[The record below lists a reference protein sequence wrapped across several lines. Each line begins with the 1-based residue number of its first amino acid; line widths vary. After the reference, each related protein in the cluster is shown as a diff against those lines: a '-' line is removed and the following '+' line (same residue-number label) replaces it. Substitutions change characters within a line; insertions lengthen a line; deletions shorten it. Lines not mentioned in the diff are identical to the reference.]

1 MDKNR
6 IIVYVTLMI
15 FVLALLFGNLGGI
28 TLTVLALAALLVIL
42 WAKRAYFYFV
52 RANRIYSAKDRS
64 RYPQAMAYYKKTL
77 RAGISP
83 KYTVL
88 TATILI
94 QEGEAEA
101 GQAALE
107 KLIRDRYITDEAIKG
122 QAKSALS
129 LIYYMKKDYEEA
141 ARLCEEVMK
150 TKYRDN
156 VLYINLCTY
165 YLALDHLKSFR
176 KVVEE
181 FSSQRV
187 TSPALLDLQVVYHML
202 SKDFPNAFAMEKALF
217 EKVGRFTFADPYV
230 HMAQL
235 WIHYGK
241 TDEALQMLRRAIEDV
256 EFRPVTIMSRDFV
269 QTLIDR
275 LEDEQTRAQ
284 ALADIDSDP
293 LSIINGWLPQPAR
306 GRWIPAPEAEFEE
319 ACKIEI
325 AAPEEEI
332 LDDKEPETELT
343 EEDEKWLEA
352 HKDD

>member
-107 KLIRDRYITDEAIKG
+107 KLIRDNLRKLEGVTKIFIAQRISTVIEADCIFILDGGHLAASGTHDE
-122 QAKSALS
+122 L
-129 LIYYMKKDYEEA
+129 
-141 ARLCEEVMK
+141 MK
-150 TKYRDN
+150 TSGIYREIYDSQMKGG
-156 VLYINLCTY
+156 VL
-165 YLALDHLKSFR
+165 
-176 KVVEE
+176 
-181 FSSQRV
+181 
-187 TSPALLDLQVVYHML
+187 
-202 SKDFPNAFAMEKALF
+202 
-217 EKVGRFTFADPYV
+217 
-230 HMAQL
+230 
-235 WIHYGK
+235 
-241 TDEALQMLRRAIEDV
+241 
-256 EFRPVTIMSRDFV
+256 
-269 QTLIDR
+269 
-275 LEDEQTRAQ
+275 
-284 ALADIDSDP
+284 
-293 LSIINGWLPQPAR
+293 
-306 GRWIPAPEAEFEE
+306 
-319 ACKIEI
+319 
-325 AAPEEEI
+325 
-332 LDDKEPETELT
+332 
-343 EEDEKWLEA
+343 
-352 HKDD
+352 